1 MLQPVRRVA
10 LLCLIPISA
19 MIAVSCNDDGRTLRE
34 PGPDQNQSISSL
46 GTTPGSDVVDTVVET
61 TTAQTAGPDTTEPA
75 GDLGSLPLGD
85 EELVLTA
92 PWTDGESI
100 DPRFTCDGDNI
111 APGLLW
117 TAAPEGTVEIAVTLR
132 DVQVPTFAHWTIA
145 GIAPD
150 ATSLDEDTAP
160 IGAYEATN
168 GLGAIGYTGPCP
180 PAGSTHTYALTVH
193 YLDAETN
200 LTDGVASGE
209 LVDVITA
216 AEIASV
222 EVDGTFSR
230 G

>member
-1 MLQPVRRVA
+1 VRRVA
-10 LLCLIPISA
+10 LLTLIPIAA

-34 PGPDQNQSISSL
+34 PRDDQNQSISSL
-46 GTTPGSDVVDTVVET
+46 GTTTDGDFVDTVDT
-61 TTAQTAGPDTTEPA
+61 TTPDIGSPDTSAP
-75 GDLGSLPLGD
+75 GSLPLGD
-85 EELVLTA
+85 EELTLTA
-92 PWTDGESI
+92 PWLDGDVI
-100 DPRFTCDGDNI
+100 DPRYTCDGDNI
-111 APGLLW
+111 APGLQW
-117 TAAPEGTVEIAVTLR
+117 SAAPEGTVEIAITMR
-132 DVQVPTFAHWTIA
+132 DLQVPDFAHWTIA
-145 GIAPD
+145 GIAAD
-150 ATSLDEDTAP
+150 QTSLDEDTVP

-193 YLDAETN
+193 YLDARSD

-209 LVDVITA
+209 LIDVITA

>member
-1 MLQPVRRVA
+1 MRRVA
-10 LLCLIPISA
+10 LLTLIPIAA

-34 PGPDQNQSISSL
+34 PRDDQNQSISSL
-46 GTTPGSDVVDTVVET
+46 GTTTDGDFIDTVDTT
-61 TTAQTAGPDTTEPA
+61 TPDTGSPDTTAP
-75 GDLGSLPLGD
+75 GSLPLGD
-85 EELVLTA
+85 EELTLTA
-92 PWTDGESI
+92 PWLDGDAI
-100 DPRFTCDGDNI
+100 DSRYTCDGDNI
-111 APGLLW
+111 APGLQW
-117 TAAPEGTVEIAVTLR
+117 SAAPEGTVEIAVTMR
-132 DVQVPTFAHWTIA
+132 DLQVPEFAHWTIA
-145 GIAPD
+145 GIAAD
-150 ATSLDEDTAP
+150 QTSLDEDTVP

-193 YLDAETN
+193 YLEVRSD

-209 LVDVITA
+209 LIDVITA

>member
-1 MLQPVRRVA
+1 MRRVA
-10 LLCLIPISA
+10 LLTLIPIAA

-34 PGPDQNQSISSL
+34 PRPDQNQSISSL
-46 GTTPGSDVVDTVVET
+46 GTTTDGDFVDTVVDT
-61 TTAQTAGPDTTEPA
+61 SAPDTSAADTS
-75 GDLGSLPLGD
+75 DLVSLPLGD
-85 EELVLTA
+85 EALTLTA
-92 PWTDGESI
+92 PWVDGDAI
-100 DPRFTCDGDNI
+100 DPRYTCDGDNI
-111 APGLLW
+111 APGLEW
-117 TAAPEGTVEIAVTLR
+117 SAAPEGTVEIAVTMR
-132 DVQVPTFAHWTIA
+132 DLQVPEFAHWTIA

-150 ATSLDEDTAP
+150 QTSLDEDTVP

-168 GLGAIGYTGPCP
+168 GSGAIGYTPPCP

-193 YLDAETN
+193 YLDARTD